1 MYDVSIVMAQSSQEA
16 PTPLPHAWDH
26 AAPSSLGNEEQHR
39 QACVT
44 VT

>member
-16 PTPLPHAWDH
+16 PTPLPNAWDH
-26 AAPSSLGNEEQHR
+26 AAPSSLRNEEQHR